1 MPQHPRTLL
10 ALVSA
15 AALAA
20 VALTAC
26 AGPAPAAAP
35 SSAPPAAAAPTPSA
49 STPPAAVPAELVV
62 TSSGVE
68 LYDSVGAL
76 VDSFEWPDETADAL
90 AVLELAFG
98 PAPAPTVRI
107 GDSGHY
113 SDVEEYAFAGG
124 FTYFSAI
131 NLGKPRDEYFLPS
144 SVQVDT
150 GEQINGVSIRTA
162 DGLQV
167 GGTLA
172 DVQALAP
179 PRQYDHPLGIA
190 YLVDPEVPS
199 LVFSADEATDMVAAI
214 VDPDGTLM
222 RIIAPYPS
230 QIFF

>member
-1 MPQHPRTLL
+1 MPQHSRTLL

-35 SSAPPAAAAPTPSA
+35 SSAPPAAAAPTPTA
-49 STPPAAVPAELVV
+49 STAPAAVPAELVV

-98 PAPAPTVRI
+98 PAPTPTVRI

-131 NLGKPRDEYFLPS
+131 NLGKPRAEYFLPS

-162 DGLQV
+162 EGLQV
-167 GGTLA
+167 GETLA

-179 PRQYDHPLGIA
+179 PRQYDHPLGIV